1 MDNSLL
7 GRGNTMEEKVRTT
20 TIRIPYDMWKRLRRL
35 QEDEKIKSI
44 QQACIEGLEYI
55 IKDKG

>member
-1 MDNSLL
+1 
-7 GRGNTMEEKVRTT
+7 MEEKVRTT